1 MGHPCVNGQ
10 GKKRKSYQRTSVE
23 YSHKQDVLSFI
34 EDGNTLDETIA
45 DFYGELKDNDVRAKK
60 KQINKWIKQTAT
72 IRAACES
79 GRGHHQNLR
88 RLGDATVLTKDAE
101 TSVVLWLNSLRKDGA
116 HVDSDDDIEA
126 GDDFDSDGE

>member
-1 MGHPCVNGQ
+1 MGRPCINGQ

-34 EDGNTLDETIA
+34 EDGHTLDETTA
-45 DFYGELKDNDVRAKK
+45 DFYDELKDNGVRAKK

-79 GRGHHQNLR
+79 SRGHHQNLR
-88 RLGDATVLTKDAE
+88 RLGNATVLTEGAE
-101 TSVVLWLNSLRKDGA
+101 ASIVLWLNSLRKDGA

-126 GDDFDSDGE
+126 DDDFDSDGE

>member
-1 MGHPCVNGQ
+1 MTFGL
-10 GKKRKSYQRTSVE
+10 R
-23 YSHKQDVLSFI
+23 
-34 EDGNTLDETIA
+34 
-45 DFYGELKDNDVRAKK
+45 K

-72 IRAACES
+72 IRAVCES

-101 TSVVLWLNSLRKDGA
+101 ASIVLWLNSLRKDGA

-126 GDDFDSDGE
+126 DDDFDSDGE

>member
-1 MGHPCVNGQ
+1 MGRPCINGQ

-34 EDGNTLDETIA
+34 EDGNTLGETIA

-72 IRAACES
+72 ICAACES

-101 TSVVLWLNSLRKDGA
+101 ASIVLWLNSLRKDGA
-116 HVDSDDDIEA
+116 YVDSDDDTEA
-126 GDDFDSDGE
+126 DDDFDSDGE